1 MPPAPLLPFLCQAV
15 WAPHSLGNTGLMG
28 TAQLGPCELL
38 STWCQD
44 KEWFGG

>member
-28 TAQLGPCELL
+28 TALRAAEHVVPGQGVVWGL
-38 STWCQD
+38 T
-44 KEWFGG
+44 